1 MRLNDIL
8 HERLTPSQAFIIYR
22 RDAADRSVS
31 LNNEAAYIEL
41 HPIVTTGERYAL
53 GPGAPLTKKQV
64 LNLAA
69 LATADRSA
77 LLGGF
82 LPATGRLLYLDP
94 SPALP
99 RILWWRPPEKRALIF
114 DERQSGIASG
124 EYPLPTLLFDLRDR
138 ELSVYAVAND
148 AVTPCSLLKNAPFPN
163 VYADGR
169 ICMGNCRL
177 PAMRGDLV
185 ALIER
190 YEALFYRSE
199 FTHFIHQT
207 VTRSPVTALF
217 KGIAG
222 RDTFPAD
229 ELTPLQDRKIT
240 VQQLVNNQRR

>member
-8 HERLTPSQAFIIYR
+8 HERLKPSQALIIYR

-82 LPATGRLLYLDP
+82 LPTTGRLLYLDP

-99 RILWWRPPEKRALIF
+99 RLLWWRPPEKRALIF
-114 DERQSGIASG
+114 DEKQNGIPSG
-124 EYPLPTLLFDLRDR
+124 EYPLPALLFDLRDR
-138 ELSVYAVAND
+138 ELSVYAVADD
-148 AVTPCSLLKNAPFPN
+148 AVTPCSLLKNAPLPN
-163 VYADGR
+163 VYGDGR
-169 ICMGNCRL
+169 ICMGNCRM
-177 PAMRGDLV
+177 PAMRGDLIT
-185 ALIER
+185 LIER
-190 YEALFYRSE
+190 YEELFYRSE
-199 FTHFIHQT
+199 FTHFNNKT

-222 RDTFPAD
+222 RDAFPAD

-240 VQQLVNNQRR
+240 VAQLINNQRR

>member
-8 HERLTPSQAFIIYR
+8 HERLTPSQALIIYR

-41 HPIVTTGERYAL
+41 HPIVTAGERYAL

-169 ICMGNCRL
+169 ICMGNCRM